1 MTDTERIRNSIEG
14 CTFENMGGI
23 TVSIGLS
30 ERVDKEII
38 DDVINRADVALYR
51 AKEAGR
57 NRTVV
62 YE

>member
-1 MTDTERIRNSIEG
+1 
-14 CTFENMGGI
+14 
-23 TVSIGLS
+23 VSIGLS